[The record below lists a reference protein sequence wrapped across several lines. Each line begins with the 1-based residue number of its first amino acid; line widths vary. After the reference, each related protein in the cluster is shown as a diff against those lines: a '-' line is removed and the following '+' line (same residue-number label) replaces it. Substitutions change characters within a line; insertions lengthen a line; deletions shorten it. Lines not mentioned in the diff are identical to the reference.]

1 MFIYISMKWYQRTDC
16 KVSFQFIK
24 TIEYPEYLDDFAE
37 EEKLNLLRSMDFGR
51 IHIPNFTYRI
61 DYNVIKFNID
71 FIKGCQLCRREVCRC
86 KHCRHDYASYW
97 SQVIYEDLVDND
109 NPYGFHDIGPEQFI
123 CEIDTEKLYL
133 VDFESFQPMTLE
145 EKKQAWRNSQSI

>member
-1 MFIYISMKWYQRTDC
+1 MKWYQRSSC
-16 KVSFQFIK
+16 KISFQFIK
-24 TIEYPEYLDDFAE
+24 TIEYPDYLDDFAE

-61 DYNVIKFNID
+61 DYNVIKFNVD
-71 FIKGCQLCRREVCRC
+71 YIKGCQLCR
-86 KHCRHDYASYW
+86 HDYDSHW

-133 VDFESFQPMTLE
+133 VDFESFQLMTQE
-145 EKKQAWRNSQSI
+145 EKKQAWCNSQLI

>member
-1 MFIYISMKWYQRTDC
+1 MIIYTPMKWYQRSSC

-24 TIEYPEYLDDFAE
+24 TIEYPDYLDDFAE
-37 EEKLNLLRSMDFGR
+37 EEKLNLIRSMDFGR

-61 DYNVIKFNID
+61 DYNVIKFNVD
-71 FIKGCQLCRREVCRC
+71 YIKGCQLCR
-86 KHCRHDYASYW
+86 HDYDSHW

-123 CEIDTEKLYL
+123 CEMDTEKLYL
-133 VDFESFQPMTLE
+133 VDFESFQLMTQE
-145 EKKQAWRNSQSI
+145 EKKQAWCNSQLI

>member
-1 MFIYISMKWYQRTDC
+1 VFIYIPMKWYQRSSC
-16 KVSFQFIK
+16 KISFQFIK

-51 IHIPNFTYRI
+51 IHIPNFTYTI
-61 DYNVIKFNID
+61 DYNVIKFNVD
-71 FIKGCQLCRREVCRC
+71 YIKGCQLCR
-86 KHCRHDYASYW
+86 HDYDSHW

-109 NPYGFHDIGPEQFI
+109 NLYGFHDIGPEQFI
-123 CEIDTEKLYL
+123 CETDTEKLYL

-145 EKKQAWRNSQSI
+145 EKKQAWRNSQLI

>member
-1 MFIYISMKWYQRTDC
+1 MKWYQRSSC

-24 TIEYPEYLDDFAE
+24 TIEYPDYLDDFAE
-37 EEKLNLLRSMDFGR
+37 EEKLNLIRSMDFGR

-61 DYNVIKFNID
+61 DYNVIKFNVD
-71 FIKGCQLCRREVCRC
+71 YIKGCQLCR
-86 KHCRHDYASYW
+86 HDYDSHW

-123 CEIDTEKLYL
+123 CEMDTEKLYL
-133 VDFESFQPMTLE
+133 VDFESFQLMTQE
-145 EKKQAWRNSQSI
+145 EKKQAWCNSQLI